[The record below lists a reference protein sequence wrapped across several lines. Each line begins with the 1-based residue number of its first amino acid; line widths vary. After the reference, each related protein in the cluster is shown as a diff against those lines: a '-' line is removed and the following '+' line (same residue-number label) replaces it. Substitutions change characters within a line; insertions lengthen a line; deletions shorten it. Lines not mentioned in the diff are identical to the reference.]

1 MKKQPKRIRLSR
13 ETLHILEQPK
23 LGAVVAAWSN
33 VLVCTKNPTACGDTV
48 CFSCMGTCNVTH
60 CGCGN

>member
-1 MKKQPKRIRLSR
+1 MKKQPQRIRLSR
-13 ETLHILEQPK
+13 ETLHILERPQ
-23 LGAVVAAWSN
+23 LGAVVAAWSA
-33 VLVCTKNPTACGDTV
+33 LCTKDPTACGNTA